1 MKYST
6 GSYSVSASTTTSVV
20 TSVVLQGTRAGAA
33 ATLKV
38 WGES

>member
-6 GSYSVSASTTTSVV
+6 GSYSVTFSGTTSVV
-20 TSVVLQGTRAGAA
+20 TSVVLQGKRADTA

>member
-1 MKYST
+1 MKYSQ
-6 GSYSVSASTTTSVV
+6 GSYSVTSSGTTSVR